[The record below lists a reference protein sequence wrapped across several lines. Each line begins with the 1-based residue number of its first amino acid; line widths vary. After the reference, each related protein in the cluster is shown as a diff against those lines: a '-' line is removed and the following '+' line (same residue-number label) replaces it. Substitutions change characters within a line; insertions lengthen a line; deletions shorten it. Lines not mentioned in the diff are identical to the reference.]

1 MPCHSLTCILAHR
14 HVAPCRAA
22 PPRRAVQCCAA
33 PRHAVPWSQSLM
45 HASYACER
53 KLVINW
59 IEASELEKET
69 EQKEGAK

>member
-1 MPCHSLTCILAHR
+1 M
-14 HVAPCRAA
+14 
-22 PPRRAVQCCAA
+22 
-33 PRHAVPWSQSLM
+33 PWSQSLM